1 MIYKKNTNTAYSL
14 FLKKRNI
21 VKVSKVIIE
30 LSDGVLKLVSK
41 VFQEYFAT
49 TKKDVVISCQLV
61 KEHND
66 FFHKSI

>member
-30 LSDGVLKLVSK
+30 LSDSVLKLVSK

>member
-1 MIYKKNTNTAYSL
+1 MIYKKTRILHIAS
-14 FLKKRNI
+14 FKKKRNI

-30 LSDGVLKLVSK
+30 LSDSVLKLVSK